1 LDKKF
6 LAILLTLFMLIQ
18 PFISLTDL
26 STTDRLNATGR
37 STEPDMMVVEI
48 TTTLGGAFE
57 NAGTNYLST
66 ATHQISVNITNQ
78 GLTSA
83 ESRLRVLY
91 KSAPGAVATEVNA
104 GGTAVELDPFEF
116 QTLVFSYAV
125 SITGPGQSF
134 SATLESATGEV
145 DNSNNF
151 ATLDFDVENI
161 ESGEFLGVDIPNQSF
176 PPPRLAP
183 GPTSYEAV
191 VRNSGNIPVTADFEV
206 TFTSLADGTVI
217 QHSATSTVINPG
229 TLEYPSTAEIL
240 GITFDSSSMTG
251 NWELTSTVTFSG
263 IGSVVEDLGSRIV
276 VFSQYRA
283 EIIAAPDQS
292 VVPGSSTMLTFLI
305 TNTGD
310 LVDTYSI
317 SVEDTQG
324 WASAAIPPVVN
335 LNPGAS
341 GATAI
346 IVSVPADEQRSNATR
361 IFVNLTALS
370 DGYQLSANN
379 LVMAGH
385 LLLASVTPS
394 ISLAVVPVQ
403 PGNMTPIPFSIKN
416 VGNSPGS
423 FNLTCGFGGPVE
435 GWEIELLSQK
445 TSVLSP
451 GENES
456 AILQIYPPALSN
468 PLNPAHQLT
477 QGTQLVVWVQ
487 ATASGGG
494 VPVTGQ
500 ADIEVQPV
508 IAVDPAIDS
517 LEYILSEG
525 ESRYGETIQAID
537 FGIEMRHNLIDD
549 PEDTSGATL
558 SVGNLAFTPADGT
571 GGALESTR
579 WNASIT
585 PDSHAAPLV
594 DANGEPVF
602 SALSV
607 LQPSSDGLGPLAGI
621 LEVPV
626 TAQISDTTGIVV
638 DTSPVT
644 RTVRYVIPKFHS
656 VVIDELDLQNVNPGE
671 ATTFNLSI
679 SNKGNGLA
687 NYSLLVDSSDGW
699 IVTLSKS
706 SLEISPEMYDWPTLS
721 GVHSENFT
729 MTVTAPLGTLENTVE
744 NIVITVLDSDTGDN
758 LLVHQSPVTVGK
770 QVSAILTP
778 SVVNVNVSY
787 LGDVITLLKV
797 NNTGNTLSEF
807 DINTTVQN
815 GDPIDITIL
824 GSEQF
829 ILKSGRTQD
838 LRFQVTALEGA
849 SYDTTYE
856 IGVEITSG
864 EDISLNGTII
874 VQVQQWHNLD
884 VTLPEIEVT
893 PGENESISYWAS
905 NFGNLIENVNVGVYL
920 ETGWNVTLEPLS
932 HQIPIDASHA
942 GSFVIQVPPI
952 SEENMLYNGEE
963 FTLWFS
969 LKNSSTGE
977 ELYNSTNIVK
987 VRPFFALEVKEWKE
1001 EILFLPGDEKE
1012 ITAVLKNSGNTDIVV
1027 NVSAK
1032 LENSQWQITQ
1042 PPQSAFTLSLGQ
1054 EVLVSMAVRASG
1066 DNYYWREV
1074 GVLELNVTP
1083 VDLDV
1088 VGSGEHSANLI
1099 VERILDS
1106 NHSVFGQA
1114 TTIEIP
1120 WSHVPSEQEFQAS
1133 NYPASPNYILELL
1146 SSERFLNLSNLQLDN
1161 ESHYDWTFT
1170 LADSDDGA
1178 VALMKNVKIDLK
1190 PRSKNT
1196 QTPALQIIVNA
1207 SSVEGVL
1214 PGDGYNLT
1222 LKLTHPTDETS
1233 TIIKVIIS
1241 LDNFA
1246 DPFVKSISFQEG
1258 LSAIGEGESGQIVSV
1273 IRNGGT
1279 ATTPYLE
1286 VELNCNDRVQLLSES
1301 SKIKQISEMPQ
1312 STETTLTWDVNVL
1325 RLEWWQTSE
1334 KVDCIVSLISTGAEG
1349 NNVENDLLAMDAS
1362 VVSWSPVTQF
1372 VSVGIVMGLF
1382 ILTALL
1388 LQLGRDREKL
1398 RQLSAYS
1405 GAALLGM
1412 VFHLSEWI
1420 FLGPILLVLVVIWL
1434 IYNAYSASDELQ
1446 IIHADYQRARLGQ
1459 TTLFTEHFR
1468 RLKKSRQ
1475 QLTFIFTL
1483 PLLGFLMTILGFPPL
1498 LSADILNILSLI
1510 LIVGITA
1517 IMISAVLKYI
1527 DKLYGQVYSRLTL
1540 VQARLRSIERSL
1552 GDPARLLNEI
1562 ANIDLEAVVEQA
1574 EGGDSDV

>member
-1 LDKKF
+1 M
-6 LAILLTLFMLIQ
+6 LFQPLIS
-18 PFISLTDL
+18 FSDL
-26 STTDRLNATGR
+26 ENSSRFNTYGR
-37 STEPDMMVVEI
+37 STEPDMMVVGI
-48 TTTLGGAFE
+48 TTTLGGSFE

-78 GLTSA
+78 GLTSG

-104 GGTAVELDPFEF
+104 GGTAVDLNPFEF
-116 QTLVFSYAV
+116 QTLVFSFPIA
-125 SITGPGQSF
+125 ITGPGQSF
-134 SATLESATGEV
+134 SATLESAPGEV

-161 ESGEFLGVDIPNQSF
+161 ESGEFLGTDIPTESF

-183 GPTSYEAV
+183 GPTSYDAV
-191 VRNSGNIPVTADFEV
+191 VRNSGNIPVTADFEI

-217 QHSATSTVINPG
+217 QHTAASTVINPG
-229 TLEYPSTAEIL
+229 TLEYPSVAEAL
-240 GITFDSSSMTG
+240 SITFDSSAMTG
-251 NWELTSTVTFSG
+251 SWELSSTVTFSG
-263 IGSVVEDLGSRIV
+263 IGSVVEDLDSRIV

-317 SVEDTQG
+317 SVEDTKG
-324 WASAAIPPVVN
+324 WASAALPPIVN
-335 LNPGAS
+335 LDPGAS

-346 IVSVPADEQRSNATR
+346 VVSVPVDEQRSNATR

-379 LVMAGH
+379 LVMAGD
-385 LLLASVTPS
+385 LLLAEVTAS

-403 PGNMTPIPFSIKN
+403 PGNMTPIPFSIENK
-416 VGNSPGS
+416 GNSPTS
-423 FNLTCGFGGPVE
+423 FNLTSGFGSPIE
-435 GWEIELLSQK
+435 GWEMELLSQK
-445 TSVLSP
+445 TSVLNP

-468 PLNPAHQLT
+468 PMNPAHQLI

-508 IAVDPAIDS
+508 IAVDPAIES

-558 SVGNLAFTPADGT
+558 SVGDLKFTPADGD
-571 GGALESTR
+571 GGQLESTR

-585 PDSHAAPLV
+585 PESHSAPLV
-594 DANGEPVF
+594 DSNGEPVF

-607 LQPSSDGLGPLAGI
+607 LQPSSDGLGPLAGV

-644 RTVRYVIPKFHS
+644 RTVSYVIPKFHS
-656 VVIDELDLQNVNPGE
+656 VEIDELDLQNLNPGQ

-679 SNKGNGLA
+679 ANKGNGLA
-687 NYSLLVDSSDGW
+687 NYSLQVSNSDGW

-706 SLEISPEMYDWPTLS
+706 SYAISPEMYDWPTLS
-721 GVHSENFT
+721 GVHKENFT
-729 MTVTAPLGTLENTVE
+729 MTVTAPSGTLENTVE
-744 NIVITVLDSDTGDN
+744 DIIITVLDSDTGDE
-758 LLVHQSPVTVGK
+758 LLVHQSPVTVGE
-770 QVSAILTP
+770 QISAVLTP

-787 LGDVITLLKV
+787 LGDTITLLKV
-797 NNTGNTLSEF
+797 NNTGNTLSQF
-807 DINTTVQN
+807 DINTTIQD
-815 GDPIDITIL
+815 GDPIEITIL
-824 GSEQF
+824 GSDQF

-856 IGVEITSG
+856 INVEITSG

-874 VQVQQWHNLD
+874 VQVQQWHNLE
-884 VTLPEIEVT
+884 VTLPQIEVT
-893 PGENESISYWAS
+893 PGENESVSYWAS

-942 GSFVIQVPPI
+942 GSFVIEVPPI
-952 SEENMLYNGEE
+952 SDENMLYNGEE

-969 LKNSSTGE
+969 LKNSSSGE
-977 ELYNSTNIVK
+977 ELYNLSQTVK
-987 VRPFFALEVKEWKE
+987 VRPFFALEVKDWKE

-1032 LENSQWQITQ
+1032 LETSQWQIIQ
-1042 PPQSAFTLSLGQ
+1042 PPQSAFTLSLGE
-1054 EVLVSMAVRASG
+1054 EVLVSMKVRASG

-1074 GVLELNVTP
+1074 GVLALNVTP

-1088 VGSGEHSANLI
+1088 VGSGEHTANLI
-1099 VERILDS
+1099 VERILD
-1106 NHSVFGQA
+1106 NNFSVYGQA

-1133 NYPASPNYILELL
+1133 NYPASPSYILELL
-1146 SSERFLNLSNLQLDN
+1146 SSERFLNLSELQLDN

-1170 LADSDDGA
+1170 LADSNDGA
-1178 VALMKNVKIDLK
+1178 VALMKNVEINLK
-1190 PRSKNT
+1190 PRSKFVIDPKLN
-1196 QTPALQIIVNA
+1196 IIVNA

-1222 LKLTHPTDETS
+1222 LKLTHPTDQTS
-1233 TIIKVIIS
+1233 TIIRVIIS

-1246 DPFVKSISFQEG
+1246 DPFVKSITFQDS
-1258 LSAIGEGESGQIVSV
+1258 LSAIGEGESGQIVAV

-1279 ATTPYLE
+1279 AITPYME
-1286 VELNCNDRVQLLSES
+1286 VELNCNDRIKLFSES
-1301 SKIKQISEMPQ
+1301 TKVKQIEVMPQ
-1312 STETTLTWDVNVL
+1312 STETSLIWDIDAL

-1334 KVDCIVSLISTGAEG
+1334 KVDCIVSIFSTGAEG
-1349 NNVENDLLAMDAS
+1349 NNIENDVLAMDAS
-1362 VVSWSPVTQF
+1362 VVSWSPISQF

-1382 ILTALL
+1382 IFTALL
-1388 LQLGRDREKL
+1388 LQLGRDRDKL

-1405 GAALLGM
+1405 GSALLGM
-1412 VFHLSEWI
+1412 IFHLSEWTL
-1420 FLGPILLVLVVIWL
+1420 LGPILLVLVVLWL

-1459 TTLFTEHFR
+1459 TTLFTEHFK

-1475 QLTFIFTL
+1475 QLTIIFTL

-1498 LSADILNILSLI
+1498 LSADLLNILSLI
-1510 LIVGITA
+1510 LIIGITA
-1517 IMISAVLKYI
+1517 IIISAVLKYI